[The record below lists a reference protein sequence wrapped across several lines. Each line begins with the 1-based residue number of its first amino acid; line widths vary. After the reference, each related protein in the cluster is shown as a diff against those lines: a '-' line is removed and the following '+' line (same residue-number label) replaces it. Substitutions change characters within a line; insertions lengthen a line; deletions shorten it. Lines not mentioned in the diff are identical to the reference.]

1 MRPREASGFTL
12 TLLIAGAVLWAF
24 VSTEVDLARLF
35 SSGPRIAEFLGRM
48 WPPSPEIMSEI
59 LKGSAETL
67 RIAILGTLGAVLISV
82 PLGILASETMTP
94 GFIHRPVRTV
104 LALIR
109 AIPLILVAMLMV
121 GAVGLG
127 PLPGIIAVAFHATGM
142 LAKFYAE
149 AIDGVA
155 RAPIDALE
163 SAGASPLLRL
173 RYAIWPQMAPVVARD
188 TIFRFELNLRE
199 SLVLGVVGAGGI
211 GFYIQTYVRSF
222 QYDKAASVT
231 LAVILMVV
239 VIEGFNV
246 ALRRGFRDT
255 EPMRAGQSGIGMYKP
270 IWPEADLAPLKH

>member
-1 MRPREASGFTL
+1 MRSRDYGG
-12 TLLIAGAVLWAF
+12 LLAGALVAGAVLWSIATTDVELSRL
-24 VSTEVDLARLF
+24 VSA
-35 SSGPRIAEFLGRM
+35 GPRIGAFLGRM
-48 WPPSPEIMSEI
+48 FPPDATVMSEI
-59 LKGSAETL
+59 LEGSAETL
-67 RIAILGTLGAVLISV
+67 RIAILGTLGAVILSV
-82 PLGILASETMTP
+82 PLGILASDTMAP
-94 GFIHRPVRTV
+94 PAIHRPLRAL

-155 RAPIDALE
+155 RAPIEALE
-163 SAGASPLLRL
+163 SAGAVPLARL
-173 RYAIWPQMAPVVARD
+173 RHAICPQMAPVVARD

-199 SLVLGVVGAGGI
+199 SLILGVVGAGGI

-231 LAVILMVV
+231 LAVIIMVLA
-239 VIEGFNV
+239 IEAANI
-246 ALRRGFRDT
+246 ALRRRF
-255 EPMRAGQSGIGMYKP
+255 S
-270 IWPEADLAPLKH
+270 

>member
-1 MRPREASGFTL
+1 MRGRITAPAWPG
-12 TLLIAGAVLWAF
+12 LLIAGAVLWAGA
-24 VSTEVDLARLF
+24 TAEVVPARLLDA
-35 SSGPRIAEFLGRM
+35 GGRIGEFLGRM
-48 WPPSPEIMSEI
+48 FPPDLSVWPEIAR
-59 LKGSAETL
+59 GTAETL
-67 RIAILGTLGAVLISV
+67 RIAILGTVLAVLASL
-82 PLGILASETMTP
+82 PLGLAASQTLAP
-94 GFIHRPVRTV
+94 GWIGRPVRMG

-155 RAPIDALE
+155 RAPVEALG
-163 SAGASPLLRL
+163 SAGAGLIQRL
-173 RYAIWPQMAPVVARD
+173 RFAIWPQMAPVVIRD

-199 SLVLGVVGAGGI
+199 SLILGVVGAGGV

-231 LAVILMVV
+231 IAVALMVMA
-239 VIEGFNV
+239 IELANA
-246 ALRRGFRDT
+246 ALRRRF
-255 EPMRAGQSGIGMYKP
+255 A
-270 IWPEADLAPLKH
+270 